1 MNRRTSS
8 GPAFP
13 ATAKPIERV
22 QQNVLARGERWLLDR
37 LCARMPRWVTPDLLT
52 FIGMIGA
59 IAVLAGYTASNLGDG
74 WLWLAIAGYVL
85 HWFGDSLDGSLAR
98 YRRIER
104 PRYGY
109 FLDHS
114 CDGLATTLVVLG
126 LGASGYVQLEVA
138 LVALAGYLLMSIHAF
153 LSVRVL
159 GELRLS
165 YLKAGPTELR
175 LVLIAMTGAMIAF
188 GPTPVVGVFTGFDLF
203 VGSVGI
209 LLVGLFGVRTAA
221 TARKLALEEPAM
233 KYR

>member
-1 MNRRTSS
+1 MAPLNSTNKKLS
-8 GPAFP
+8 PDAQ
-13 ATAKPIERV
+13 PIERV
-22 QQNVLARGERWLLDR
+22 QENVLARGERWLLNR
-37 LCARMPRWVTPDLLT
+37 LCAAMPGWVTPDMLT
-52 FIGMIGA
+52 FAGMVGA
-59 IAVLAGYTASNLGDG
+59 LAVFAGYAASNLGDG

-98 YRRIER
+98 FRRIER

-153 LSVRVL
+153 LSVRVM

-175 LVLIAMTGAMIAF
+175 LVLIAMTLAMIAL
-188 GPTPVVGVFTGFDLF
+188 GPTPLIGLFTGFDFF
-203 VGSVGI
+203 VGAVGVLLICLFAVQTASV
-209 LLVGLFGVRTAA
+209 
-221 TARKLALEEPAM
+221 ARKLALEEPAV
-233 KYR
+233 KFR